1 MPVDPTID
9 DPEQVTLLDQCARFT
24 DELAADDGVLSADTA
39 AHVAQCLRCQA
50 EIANYKRMRRVMRS
64 LADHDDVEVSDLE
77 HRILV
82 ALDAADGHHRRRR
95 RGSGGHRACHPAPS
109 RRSIRRLIRRSD
121 LRCPVRSMPRARD
134 LAGRER

>member
-9 DPEQVTLLDQCARFT
+9 DPEQLTLLDQCARFT
-24 DELAADDGVLSADTA
+24 DELAADDGVLSADAA

-77 HRILV
+77 HCILG
-82 ALDAADGHHRRRR
+82 ALDAADGTPSARVPAVTTATIGGVAAAAGVIALAIRHRRV
-95 RGSGGHRACHPAPS
+95 
-109 RRSIRRLIRRSD
+109 
-121 LRCPVRSMPRARD
+121 VRF
-134 LAGRER
+134 AG

>member
-24 DELAADDGVLSADTA
+24 DELAADDGVLSGNAA

-82 ALDAADGHHRRRR
+82 ALDGADGTPSARVPAVTAATIGGVAAAAGVIALAIRHRRV
-95 RGSGGHRACHPAPS
+95 
-109 RRSIRRLIRRSD
+109 
-121 LRCPVRSMPRARD
+121 VRF
-134 LAGRER
+134 AG

>member
-9 DPEQVTLLDQCARFT
+9 DPEQITLLDQCARFA
-24 DELAADDGVLSADTA
+24 DELATDDGVLSGDAA

-77 HRILV
+77 QRILV
-82 ALDAADGHHRRRR
+82 ALDAADGTSGTRVPAVTAATIGGVAAAAGVIALAIRHRR
-95 RGSGGHRACHPAPS
+95 
-109 RRSIRRLIRRSD
+109 I
-121 LRCPVRSMPRARD
+121 VR
-134 LAGRER
+134 LAG

>member
-24 DELAADDGVLSADTA
+24 DELAADDGVLSAGA
-39 AHVAQCLRCQA
+39 ASHVAQCLRCQA

-82 ALDAADGHHRRRR
+82 ALDAADGTPSARVPAVTAATIGGVAAAAGVIALAIRHRRV
-95 RGSGGHRACHPAPS
+95 
-109 RRSIRRLIRRSD
+109 
-121 LRCPVRSMPRARD
+121 VR
-134 LAGRER
+134 LAG

>member
-9 DPEQVTLLDQCARFT
+9 DPEQITLLDQCARFA
-24 DELAADDGVLSADTA
+24 DELAADNGVLSGDAA

-77 HRILV
+77 QRILV
-82 ALDAADGHHRRRR
+82 ALDAADGTSGTRVPALTAATIGGVAAAAGVIALAIRHRR
-95 RGSGGHRACHPAPS
+95 
-109 RRSIRRLIRRSD
+109 I
-121 LRCPVRSMPRARD
+121 VR
-134 LAGRER
+134 LAG